1 MPYKVNGGGSDIW
14 KRVKIMEKDLVGEK
28 WKPWVVA
35 QEEVLEMADWMRV
48 CRAGMD
54 GPEE

>member
-1 MPYKVNGGGSDIW
+1 MCEGGSNIW
-14 KRVKIMEKDLVGEK
+14 ERVKIMKKELVGEK
-28 WKPWVVA
+28 WTPGVAA
-35 QEEVLEMADWMRV
+35 QEEVVEMADWMRV